1 MYCLQCNKFT
11 TNDKFCSRSCAAS
24 YNNKVKPKRIR
35 KPSNCKTCNKPIQ
48 SRRSYCLDCNPFYVD
63 WAKITFGD
71 VISRRRYQAHSRI
84 RDLARNIY
92 IKSDKPKC
100 CLWCNYDKH
109 FEVCHILPIYTFSH
123 ETSIAEI
130 NNLNY
135 LIALCPTHHWEL
147 DHGLLQCQIDSLGNC
162 TLTTGT

>member
-84 RDLARNIY
+84 RDLAT
-92 IKSDKPKC
+92 
-100 CLWCNYDKH
+100 KH
-109 FEVCHILPIYTFSH
+109 V
-123 ETSIAEI
+123 SIFQSREDTEI
-130 NNLNY
+130 NR
-135 LIALCPTHHWEL
+135 H
-147 DHGLLQCQIDSLGNC
+147 
-162 TLTTGT
+162 TLSF